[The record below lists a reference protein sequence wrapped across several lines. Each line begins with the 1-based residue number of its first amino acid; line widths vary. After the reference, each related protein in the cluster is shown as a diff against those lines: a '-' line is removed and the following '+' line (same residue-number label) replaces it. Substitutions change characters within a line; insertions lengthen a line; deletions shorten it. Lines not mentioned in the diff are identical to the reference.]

1 MNDDQSKRVALK
13 VIVGDQVKEI
23 TFDELTL
30 SNNLGLEALV
40 KVLVDKGVFKPEE
53 LQKEMENVRK
63 IRYRDPSEPRS

>member
-13 VIVGDQVKEI
+13 VMVGDQVKEV

-63 IRYRDPSEPRS
+63 MRYRDSSEIE

>member
-1 MNDDQSKRVALK
+1 MTENPAKKVALK
-13 VIVGDQVKEI
+13 IQIGNQVREV

-53 LQKEMENVRK
+53 LQSEMDRIRKE
-63 IRYRDPSEPRS
+63 RYRDPQNL

>member
-1 MNDDQSKRVALK
+1 MTEDPAKKVALK
-13 VIVGDQVKEI
+13 IQIGDQVREI

-53 LQKEMENVRK
+53 LQSEMDRIRKE
-63 IRYRDPSEPRS
+63 RYRDPQNP

>member
-1 MNDDQSKRVALK
+1 MTENPDKKVALK
-13 VIVGDQVKEI
+13 IQIGDQVREV

-53 LQKEMENVRK
+53 LQSEMDRIRK
-63 IRYRDPSEPRS
+63 TRYRDPQNP

>member
-1 MNDDQSKRVALK
+1 MTEDPSRKIALR
-13 VIVGDQVKEI
+13 IQVGDQVREV

-53 LQKEMENVRK
+53 LQSEMDRIRK
-63 IRYRDPSEPRS
+63 DRYRDPESL

>member
-1 MNDDQSKRVALK
+1 MNDNQSQRVALK
-13 VIVGDQVKEI
+13 IMVGDQVREV

-53 LQKEMENVRK
+53 LQKEMEDVRK
-63 IRYRDPSEPRS
+63 IRYRDPSDIK